1 MSKRKE
7 GACEESAPSTKKMQ
21 QTAMSFDDTEG
32 DIFQSSYSLKE
43 MFHRVPIHLVEEL
56 LDCFDILHTAR
67 LYRYLRVLSIV

>member
-43 MFHRVPIHLVEEL
+43 MFHRVPIHLAEEL
-56 LDCFDILHTAR
+56 FNFLDIRHASR
-67 LYRYLRVLSIV
+67 LYRYYI